1 MSFLLI
7 KIIRVYQI
15 MLSVFI
21 GQHCRFSPTCSNYA
35 IEAIKYHGPMKG
47 GAMAAKRL
55 CRCHPW
61 FLAGLE
67 AAWQAYALAGLS
79 LPFCWHG
86 MAWLAVG

>member
-15 MLSVFI
+15 MLSAFI

-35 IEAIKYHGPMKG
+35 IEAIKHHGPMKG
-47 GAMAAKRL
+47 GAMAAKRV

-61 FLAGLE
+61 CEGGFDE
-67 AAWQAYALAGLS
+67 V
-79 LPFCWHG
+79 PK
-86 MAWLAVG
+86 

>member
-15 MLSVFI
+15 MLSIFI

-47 GAMAAKRL
+47 GAMAAKRV

-61 FLAGLE
+61 GE
-67 AAWQAYALAGLS
+67 GGVDEV
-79 LPFCWHG
+79 PK
-86 MAWLAVG
+86 

>member
-47 GAMAAKRL
+47 GAMATKRV

-61 FLAGLE
+61 CEGGVDE
-67 AAWQAYALAGLS
+67 V
-79 LPFCWHG
+79 PK
-86 MAWLAVG
+86 

>member
-15 MLSVFI
+15 MLSAFI

-35 IEAIKYHGPMKG
+35 IEAIKHHGPMKG
-47 GAMAAKRL
+47 GAMAAKRV

-61 FLAGLE
+61 CEGGVDE
-67 AAWQAYALAGLS
+67 V
-79 LPFCWHG
+79 PK
-86 MAWLAVG
+86 

>member
-15 MLSVFI
+15 MLSMFV

-35 IEAIKYHGPMKG
+35 IKSIKYHGPIKG
-47 GAMAAKRL
+47 GAMAAKRV

-61 FLAGLE
+61 CEGGVDE
-67 AAWQAYALAGLS
+67 V
-79 LPFCWHG
+79 PK
-86 MAWLAVG
+86 

>member
-15 MLSVFI
+15 MLSAFI

-35 IEAIKYHGPMKG
+35 IEAIKHHGPIKG
-47 GAMAAKRL
+47 GAMAAKRV

-61 FLAGLE
+61 CEGGVDE
-67 AAWQAYALAGLS
+67 V
-79 LPFCWHG
+79 PK
-86 MAWLAVG
+86 

>member
-1 MSFLLI
+1 MRFLLI

-47 GAMAAKRL
+47 GAMAAKRV

-61 FLAGLE
+61 REGGVDE
-67 AAWQAYALAGLS
+67 V
-79 LPFCWHG
+79 PK
-86 MAWLAVG
+86 

>member
-15 MLSVFI
+15 MLSAFI

-35 IEAIKYHGPMKG
+35 IEAIKHHGPMKG
-47 GAMAAKRL
+47 GAMAAKRV

-61 FLAGLE
+61 
-67 AAWQAYALAGLS
+67 
-79 LPFCWHG
+79 CD
-86 MAWLAVG
+86 VGVDEVPK

>member
-15 MLSVFI
+15 MLSAFI

-35 IEAIKYHGPMKG
+35 IEAIKHHGPMKG
-47 GAMAAKRL
+47 GAMAAKRV

-61 FLAGLE
+61 CDGGVDE
-67 AAWQAYALAGLS
+67 V
-79 LPFCWHG
+79 PK
-86 MAWLAVG
+86 

>member
-15 MLSVFI
+15 MLSAFI

-35 IEAIKYHGPMKG
+35 IEAIKHHGPMKG

-61 FLAGLE
+61 CEGGVDE
-67 AAWQAYALAGLS
+67 V
-79 LPFCWHG
+79 PK
-86 MAWLAVG
+86 

>member
-15 MLSVFI
+15 MLRAFI

-47 GAMAAKRL
+47 GAMAAKRV

-61 FLAGLE
+61 CEGGVDE
-67 AAWQAYALAGLS
+67 V
-79 LPFCWHG
+79 PK
-86 MAWLAVG
+86 

>member
-15 MLSVFI
+15 MLSIFI

-47 GAMAAKRL
+47 GAMAAQRVR
-55 CRCHPW
+55 RCHPW
-61 FLAGLE
+61 CEGGVDE
-67 AAWQAYALAGLS
+67 V
-79 LPFCWHG
+79 PK
-86 MAWLAVG
+86 